1 MKKVYS
7 LKKEILFKNNIY
19 DILSIAIDKK
29 FNLDGYAI
37 KGQFKINGEYLIRE
51 NEHDEFDIDLPYL
64 NYIEDIYDVS
74 KIKVDIDDFYYEI
87 KDSNKLVISIDI
99 AVDGLIEKV
108 EDRCVDDIVQ
118 ELDEMLDEEK
128 EDNSIAEIR
137 DIDTEELGDELEAV
151 SVNEEIADN
160 NVKSEEVIKI
170 NEEEKRE
177 SASDKIVNTLT
188 ETERDNM
195 KNEYFEEKQNKEFIT
210 YKVCIVR
217 DGDTLESIVEK
228 YGSTI
233 ESIKKYN
240 IINELKVGD
249 KIIIPYE
256 RS

>member
-29 FNLDGYAI
+29 FSLDGYAI

-87 KDSNKLVISIDI
+87 KDSNKLIISIDI

-108 EDRCVDDIVQ
+108 EDRCVEDIIQ
-118 ELDEMLDEEK
+118 ELDEEK
-128 EDNSIAEIR
+128 ESSNIAEIR
-137 DIDTEELGDELEAV
+137 ELDNQESSDELEV
-151 SVNEEIADN
+151 VPINKEITDNSVMNEEM
-160 NVKSEEVIKI
+160 IKI
-170 NEEEKRE
+170 NQEEKRE
-177 SASDKIVNTLT
+177 SSSDKIVSTLS

-195 KNEYFEEKQNKEFIT
+195 KNEYFEEKENKEFIT

>member
-1 MKKVYS
+1 MKKVYP

-29 FNLDGYAI
+29 FSLDGYAI

-64 NYIEDIYDVS
+64 NYIDDIYDIS

-87 KDSNKLVISIDI
+87 KDSNKLVISIEI
-99 AVDGLIEKV
+99 AVDGLV
-108 EDRCVDDIVQ
+108 
-118 ELDEMLDEEK
+118 EK
-128 EDNSIAEIR
+128 EEVRCIDETSELEDMITEESDNGIAEIR
-137 DIDTEELGDELEAV
+137 DVEIPQENEILDSNNREVELDNSMNSG
-151 SVNEEIADN
+151 EII
-160 NVKSEEVIKI
+160 EVY
-170 NEEEKRE
+170 EEEKRE
-177 SASDKIVNTLT
+177 TVSDKITESLS

-195 KNEYFEEKQNKEFIT
+195 KNEYFEAKENKEFIT

-217 DGDTLESIVEK
+217 DGDTLENIVEK
-228 YGSTI
+228 YGSSI
-233 ESIKKYN
+233 ELIKKYN
-240 IINELKVGD
+240 VINEIKVGD

>member
-29 FNLDGYAI
+29 FSLDGYAI

-64 NYIEDIYDVS
+64 NYIDDNYDIS

-99 AVDGLIEKV
+99 AVDGLVEKV
-108 EDRCVDDIVQ
+108 EERCIDDTL
-118 ELDEMLDEEK
+118 ELNDDEKLEN
-128 EDNSIAEIR
+128 DNSIMEII
-137 DIDTEELGDELEAV
+137 DIDKTKANDKLGV
-151 SVNEEIADN
+151 IKNEEKPTDENIMG
-160 NVKSEEVIKI
+160 VSEV
-170 NEEEKRE
+170 EKRE
-177 SASDKIVNTLT
+177 SVSDKIMDSQT

-195 KNEYFEEKQNKEFIT
+195 KNEYFETKENKEFIT

-228 YGSTI
+228 YGSSI
-233 ESIKKYN
+233 ELIKKYN
-240 IINELKVGD
+240 VINELKIGD

>member
-29 FNLDGYAI
+29 FSLDGYAI

-87 KDSNKLVISIDI
+87 KDSNKLIISIDI

-108 EDRCVDDIVQ
+108 EDRCVEDIVQ
-118 ELDEMLDEEK
+118 ELDEEK
-128 EDNSIAEIR
+128 ESSNIAEIR
-137 DIDTEELGDELEAV
+137 ELDNQESSDELEV
-151 SVNEEIADN
+151 VPINKEITDNSVMNEEM
-160 NVKSEEVIKI
+160 IKI
-170 NEEEKRE
+170 NQEEKRE
-177 SASDKIVNTLT
+177 SASDKIVSTLS

-195 KNEYFEEKQNKEFIT
+195 KNEYFEEKENKEFIT

>member
-1 MKKVYS
+1 MKKVYP

-29 FNLDGYAI
+29 FSLDGYAI

-64 NYIEDIYDVS
+64 NYIDDIYDIS

-87 KDSNKLVISIDI
+87 KDSNKLVISIEI
-99 AVDGLIEKV
+99 AVDGLV
-108 EDRCVDDIVQ
+108 
-118 ELDEMLDEEK
+118 EK
-128 EDNSIAEIR
+128 EEVRCIDETSELEDMITEESDNGIAEIR
-137 DIDTEELGDELEAV
+137 DIEIPQENEILDSNNREVELDNSMNSGEITEV
-151 SVNEEIADN
+151 Y
-160 NVKSEEVIKI
+160 
-170 NEEEKRE
+170 EEEKRE
-177 SASDKIVNTLT
+177 TVSDKIIESLS

-195 KNEYFEEKQNKEFIT
+195 KNEYFEAKENKEFIT

-217 DGDTLESIVEK
+217 DGDTLENIVEK
-228 YGSTI
+228 YGSSI
-233 ESIKKYN
+233 ELIKKYN
-240 IINELKVGD
+240 VINEIKVGD

>member
-29 FNLDGYAI
+29 FSLDGYAI

-87 KDSNKLVISIDI
+87 KDSNKLIISIDI

-108 EDRCVDDIVQ
+108 EDRCVEDIVQ
-118 ELDEMLDEEK
+118 ELDEEK
-128 EDNSIAEIR
+128 ESSNIAEIR
-137 DIDTEELGDELEAV
+137 EPDNQESSDELEV
-151 SVNEEIADN
+151 VPINKEITDNSIINEEM
-160 NVKSEEVIKI
+160 I
-170 NEEEKRE
+170 NINQEEKRE
-177 SASDKIVNTLT
+177 SVSDKIVSTLS

-195 KNEYFEEKQNKEFIT
+195 KNEYFEEKENKEFIT

-256 RS
+256 RN

>member
-29 FNLDGYAI
+29 FSLDGYAI

-51 NEHDEFDIDLPYL
+51 NERDEFDIDLPYL

-99 AVDGLIEKV
+99 AVDGLVEKV

-118 ELDEMLDEEK
+118 ELDEMLK
-128 EDNSIAEIR
+128 EDEDSSSIAEIR
-137 DIDTEELGDELEAV
+137 DIDTQELNDEIENLSTHEEISNNNV
-151 SVNEEIADN
+151 MNEEI
-160 NVKSEEVIKI
+160 IKI

-177 SASDKIVNTLT
+177 SASDKIVDTL
-188 ETERDNM
+188 TERDNM
-195 KNEYFEEKQNKEFIT
+195 KNEYFEEKENKEFIT

-240 IINELKVGD
+240 VINELKVGD

>member
-29 FNLDGYAI
+29 FSLDGYAI

-87 KDSNKLVISIDI
+87 KDSNKLIISIDI

-108 EDRCVDDIVQ
+108 EDRCVEDIVQ
-118 ELDEMLDEEK
+118 ELDEEK
-128 EDNSIAEIR
+128 ESSNIAEIR
-137 DIDTEELGDELEAV
+137 EPDNQESSDELEV
-151 SVNEEIADN
+151 VPINKEITDNSIINEEM
-160 NVKSEEVIKI
+160 I
-170 NEEEKRE
+170 NINQEEKRE
-177 SASDKIVNTLT
+177 SVSDKIVSTLS

-195 KNEYFEEKQNKEFIT
+195 KNEYFEEKENKEFIT

>member
-1 MKKVYS
+1 MKKVYP

-29 FNLDGYAI
+29 FSLDGYAI

-64 NYIEDIYDVS
+64 NYVDDSYDIS

-87 KDSNKLVISIDI
+87 KDSNKLVISIEI
-99 AVDGLIEKV
+99 AVDGLVEK
-108 EDRCVDDIVQ
+108 EEERCVDDTL
-118 ELDEMLDEEK
+118 ELEDDPKEEI
-128 EDNSIAEIR
+128 DSSIAEIR
-137 DIDTEELGDELEAV
+137 DIDITP
-151 SVNEEIADN
+151 VNEEIEINSRKGELDN
-160 NVKSEEVIKI
+160 INVKETTEVYEEANYEAV
-170 NEEEKRE
+170 
-177 SASDKIVNTLT
+177 SDKVIESLS

-195 KNEYFEEKQNKEFIT
+195 KNEYFEVKENKEFIT

-217 DGDTLESIVEK
+217 DGDTLENIVEK
-228 YGSTI
+228 YGSNI
-233 ESIKKYN
+233 ELIKKYN
-240 IINELKVGD
+240 VINELKVGD